1 MSNDEPSPFALSRG
15 KRLKGLEE
23 FEKPEFVG
31 RMARVERREKLEWW
45 AMMAA
50 ALALGGGIGWWLT

>member
-1 MSNDEPSPFALSRG
+1 MTDFGGG

-23 FEKPEFVG
+23 FETPNFVA
-31 RMARVERREKLEWW
+31 RMARIGRRKKLEWW

-50 ALALGGGIGWWLT
+50 AFAVGGAIGWMLI